1 MTRNETTEWA
11 EREMAKAIDGKRN
24 SALHAA
30 KSIANKAY
38 REGTDAAWNLMRT
51 IVLMT
56 AAELRKVFSDC
67 SVPSLYNVLFLYGY
81 KSAQEAVDAYKAE
94 HDEHAEDSC
103 YGLRIG
109 DEFVQAACIG
119 VVTGLTPSRVHIL
132 WSDGSVGDRA
142 RSMMNTAHPTG
153 RHYGDLSDILTAL
166 QKGPDHD

>member
-11 EREMAKAIDGKRN
+11 EREMTKAIDGKRN

-38 REGTDAAWNLMRT
+38 REGTDAAWGLLRS
-51 IVLMT
+51 IVQMT
-56 AAELRKVFSDC
+56 PVELQAVFPECKDA
-67 SVPSLYNVLFLYGY
+67 SLYNVLFLYGY
-81 KSAQEAVDAYKAE
+81 KNAQEAVDAYRAE
-94 HDEHAEDSC
+94 HNEHAEDSC

-109 DEFVQAACIG
+109 DEFTQYSCVG
-119 VVTGLTPSRVHIL
+119 VVTGLTPGRVHIL

-142 RSMMNTAHPTG
+142 RSMMNTAHHTG
-153 RHYGDLSDILTAL
+153 RHYCDLSDILTAL

>member
-11 EREMAKAIDGKRN
+11 KREMAKAIDGKRN

-38 REGTDAAWNLMRT
+38 REGTDAAWSLMQT
-51 IVLMT
+51 IVQMT

-67 SVPSLYNVLFLYGY
+67 SAPSLYNVLFLYGY

-94 HDEHAEDSC
+94 HNEHAEDSC
-103 YGLRIG
+103 YGLHVG
-109 DEFVQAACIG
+109 DEFVQAACVG
-119 VVTGLTPSRVHIL
+119 VVTGLTPGRVHIL

-166 QKGPDHD
+166 QKGPDNA